1 MRHISD
7 HIFFHSTFFYT
18 HMEYWAKYRF
28 ASRRGRLV
36 CSSGSI
42 ENWFLETDYNDV
54 MQHIEVGGLWW
65 YYRNVIHTSQAES
78 CLYLIWIIVQAEPF
92 NISFVSSWPVLIQT
106 SLELYRLWSVMSN
119 NAFICFSDQHS
130 YFKHGTACHPT
141 CIKYNAWLTV
151 LKRS

>member
-1 MRHISD
+1 
-7 HIFFHSTFFYT
+7 
-18 HMEYWAKYRF
+18 MEYWAKYRF
-28 ASRRGRLV
+28 ASRTAPVV

-42 ENWFLETDYNDV
+42 ETDSLRQTTTTWCSISNWGIV
-54 MQHIEVGGLWW
+54 MVLPQCNSYKSSRVVCIW
-65 YYRNVIHTSQAES
+65 SES
-78 CLYLIWIIVQAEPF
+78 LCKQPF

-141 CIKYNAWLTV
+141 CIKSNAGFTI